1 VSDYVEVQGR
11 PGQPE
16 GDQDY
21 GQEQGRKGEGSC
33 GGQEVLTSAAAIM
46 TTLNKEI
53 WLKAKSPFS
62 FPYFMLQCG

>member
-21 GQEQGRKGEGSC
+21 GQEQGRKVEGSC

-46 TTLNKEI
+46 TIINKEI
-53 WLKAKSPFS
+53 WLKAKSPFL
-62 FPYFMLQCG
+62 FKIYFNNTK